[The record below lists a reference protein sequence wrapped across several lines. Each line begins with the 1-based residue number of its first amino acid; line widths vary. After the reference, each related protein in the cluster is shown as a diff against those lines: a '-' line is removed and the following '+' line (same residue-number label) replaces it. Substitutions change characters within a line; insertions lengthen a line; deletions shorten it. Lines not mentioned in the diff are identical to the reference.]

1 MNKSGSGN
9 RLSTFLFADEMNDL
23 LESRPISTQASV
35 DSTPTQNFALSENGN
50 SSEYLHFVFR

>member
-23 LESRPISTQASV
+23 LESRPISIQASV
-35 DSTPTQNFALSENGN
+35 DSTPTQNFALSENGI
-50 SSEYLHFVFR
+50 

>member
-23 LESRPISTQASV
+23 LESRVTSWQA
-35 DSTPTQNFALSENGN
+35 LIIKWENVT
-50 SSEYLHFVFR
+50 SWRY